1 MLNVP
6 NSEFTFVPN
15 FRTFETSFLIGETSV
30 LSVVYSLGLR
40 AFCALEWLAQKE
52 LYSLKWFT

>member
-1 MLNVP
+1 MTRQVALQVK
-6 NSEFTFVPN
+6 
-15 FRTFETSFLIGETSV
+15 LKKYSV
-30 LSVVYSLGLR
+30 SYYSLGLR